1 MTTMMTNSNIYFVA
15 NLQVY
20 ARPFSALYIDKEH
33 GTLCLFVRISGPE
46 TNSIQYIATE
56 VTSNQVNRYMTR
68 RLGLKTIFK
77 KSVCYLANIN
87 DSHVVLEET
96 NTFKPT
102 KEMQLS
108 NMFNPEFCY
117 ESLKVKT
124 FLRRYDNKQYS
135 I

>member
-20 ARPFSALYIDKEH
+20 ARPFTALYMDKEH
-33 GTLCLFVRISGPE
+33 GTLCLFVRISSPE
-46 TNSIQYIATE
+46 KKSIQYIATE
-56 VTSNQVNRYMTR
+56 VTSSQVTRYMTR

-77 KSVCYLANIN
+77 KNVCYLANIN
-87 DSHVVLEET
+87 DSRVELEET
-96 NTFKPT
+96 STFKPT

-108 NMFNPEFCY
+108 NMFDPEFCY

-124 FLRRYDNKQYS
+124 FLRRYDNNQYS